1 MKPEPDDDFRN
12 VVGPKIIYFLGRTW
26 QPLTIVQIAEY
37 VDRDLEVTTSYC
49 DLLRHAGRIKKV
61 QIAGDVGFLLID

>member
-1 MKPEPDDDFRN
+1 MKSEPDDDFRI
-12 VVGPKIIYFLGRTW
+12 VAAKIIYFLGRTW
-26 QPLTIVQIAEY
+26 QPLTVGQIAKY